1 MLTDKNYEQESRSPF
16 DLVIACH
23 IKYTDNARPR
33 AIASRFI
40 PITIKAITKA
50 RNANCIIG
58 FFL

>member
-1 MLTDKNYEQESRSPF
+1 MLTDKTMNKNRVLPF

-23 IKYTDNARPR
+23 IKYTDDARPR
-33 AIASRFI
+33 AIAPRFI